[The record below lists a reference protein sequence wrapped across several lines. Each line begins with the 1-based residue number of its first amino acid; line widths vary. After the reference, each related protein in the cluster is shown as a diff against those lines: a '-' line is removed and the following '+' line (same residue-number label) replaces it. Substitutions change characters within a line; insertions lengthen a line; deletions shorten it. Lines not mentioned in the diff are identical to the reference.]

1 MKIVSFST
9 MVISDERP
17 YDLNI
22 FLQFTDEEYNKW
34 LLPPARSP
42 QEFLEE
48 GIELCSNY
56 WNMAPYSENDEL
68 TLDGSVFEHISGNY
82 ITPIFEW

>member
-9 MVISDERP
+9 MMIQDERP
-17 YDLNI
+17 YDLSI
-22 FLQFTDEEYNKW
+22 FLQFTDENYNQW

-48 GIELCSNY
+48 GIELCSEY
-56 WNMAPYSENDEL
+56 WNMDPFVENDDL
-68 TLDGSVFEHISGNY
+68 TLDGSVFEHTSGNY
-82 ITPIFEW
+82 ITPEYQW